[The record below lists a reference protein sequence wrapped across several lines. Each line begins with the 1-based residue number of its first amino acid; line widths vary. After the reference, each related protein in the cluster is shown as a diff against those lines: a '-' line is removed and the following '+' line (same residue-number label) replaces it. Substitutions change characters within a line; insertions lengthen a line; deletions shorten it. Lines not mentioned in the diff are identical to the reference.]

1 MDYVSLVCSAE
12 FVGSW
17 SAFGLLLR
25 GQKLLNGLRTEDV
38 SRGVP
43 LVPNIVRLPRDS
55 WFNMESASR
64 SN

>member
-12 FVGSW
+12 FVGSR

-25 GQKLLNGLRTEDV
+25 GQKLLNGLCTENV
-38 SRGVP
+38 SRGVF
-43 LVPNIVRLPRDS
+43 LIPNIVRSPRDS